1 MTESPW
7 MTLQE
12 AAAYLRVSQRTV
24 RTLVARE
31 QVTAYRISP
40 RGALRFKASDLDESL
55 EPLTKRHT
63 VLKAEDYPVL
73 AELWD
78 NEYDAVYDDI

>member
-40 RGALRFKASDLDESL
+40 RGALRFKADDLDEAL
-55 EPLTKRHT
+55 EPTVRPGPLT
-63 VLKAEDYPVL
+63 AISDPVL

-78 NEYDAVYDDI
+78 NEDDAIYDDL